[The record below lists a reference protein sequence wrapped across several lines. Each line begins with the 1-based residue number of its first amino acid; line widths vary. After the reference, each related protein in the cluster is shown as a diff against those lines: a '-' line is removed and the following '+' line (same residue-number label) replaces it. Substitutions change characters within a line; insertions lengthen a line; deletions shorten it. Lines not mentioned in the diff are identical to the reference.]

1 MAQSN
6 SRKQGCGWQS
16 ACPSERCISKMQL
29 LNLDL
34 FIHPL
39 KGTARTLCI
48 FGCSS
53 VDAEP
58 RPKAL
63 GQFRIATVAFH
74 GKFQGIGIEQ
84 FPPPL
89 VPLWWQKTRVSC
101 GSYFGSREYAKSQSM
116 GRLKCSTQFTM
127 DTTFSPA
134 SGPIVSYAP
143 LPFDF
148 WFWKGTPHKSHRTNI
163 CKDQSTD
170 QFLLTESNHPNFIL
184 GCRPDHGV
192 VV

>member
-1 MAQSN
+1 MLMQNILSISESDFFVTSKKGLFQLN
-6 SRKQGCGWQS
+6 DSRNGLIAWKQRKKS
-16 ACPSERCISKMQL
+16 
-29 LNLDL
+29 
-34 FIHPL
+34 
-39 KGTARTLCI
+39 ARTEAQGAWTVQDCH
-48 FGCSS
+48 CSF
-53 VDAEP
+53 P
-58 RPKAL
+58 RQISRHCYRA
-63 GQFRIATVAFH
+63 VSS
-74 GKFQGIGIEQ
+74 
-84 FPPPL
+84 PPL

-101 GSYFGSREYAKSQSM
+101 GSYFGSKKYAKSQSM

-134 SGPIVSYAP
+134 SGPIVSYAL